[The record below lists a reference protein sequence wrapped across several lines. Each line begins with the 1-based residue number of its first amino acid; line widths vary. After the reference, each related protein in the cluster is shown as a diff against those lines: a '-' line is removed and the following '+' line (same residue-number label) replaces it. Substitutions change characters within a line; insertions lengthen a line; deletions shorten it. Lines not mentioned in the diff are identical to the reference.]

1 MAETLTEEKITFEL
15 NAIRKDLDYIKKH
28 MVDIDT
34 VLTPDEEARLEES
47 LEEYK
52 KGKAISLDDFEKEME
67 NASADCP
74 IQSVN
79 SEDIMFILYSSGTT
93 GKPKGIIHG
102 HGGYMV
108 GIYAT
113 LKYVFVYAL
122 FS

>member
-52 KGKAISLDDFEKEME
+52 KGKAISLDDFEKEM
-67 NASADCP
+67 D
-74 IQSVN
+74 
-79 SEDIMFILYSSGTT
+79 
-93 GKPKGIIHG
+93 K
-102 HGGYMV
+102 
-108 GIYAT
+108 
-113 LKYVFVYAL
+113 
-122 FS
+122 